1 MTQYRWPI
9 VVGDRVALAPH
20 LDLWMAGVRYGIV
33 TSIQEGL
40 VGGRFYFVDLPSG
53 VSGGRNVTFS
63 ADDLL
68 GAVNTRP
75 EHMMQAGL

>member
-1 MTQYRWPI
+1 MTYRLPI
-9 VVGDRVALAPH
+9 VAGDRVALAPH
-20 LDLWMAGVRYGIV
+20 TDLWMRGVRFGIV

-40 VGGRFYFVDLPSG
+40 VGGRFYFVDLP
-53 VSGGRNVTFS
+53 GGRNVTFE

-75 EHMMQAGL
+75 GEV